1 MAKDEIR
8 IPIIIDLQD
17 TKIQKQS
24 NVKDDTT
31 SPQQGEEKAGFL
43 DVLTGGFLISSSQ
56 KLISATG
63 NSTLAKIT
71 GETAKWGTLAFQ
83 IFTNPNPYAAI
94 ATAAIELSALA
105 IQKVNELKQE
115 AQVNNQAKY
124 NQIKSGKIYLGVGE
138 IEIKKDI
145 WGNKNY
151 NKR

>member
-8 IPIIIDLQD
+8 IPIIIDLKTTQQQ
-17 TKIQKQS
+17 TK
-24 NVKDDTT
+24 VKDETT
-31 SPQQGEEKAGFL
+31 QQQGEEKASFA
-43 DVLTGGFLISSSQ
+43 DVLTGGFLISSGQ

-71 GETAKWGTLAFQ
+71 GETAKWGTLAYQ
-83 IFTNPNPYAAI
+83 MFTNPNPYVAI

-105 IQKVNELKQE
+105 IKKVNELKQE

>member
-8 IPIIIDLQD
+8 IPIIIDLKTTQQQ
-17 TKIQKQS
+17 TK
-24 NVKDDTT
+24 VKDETT
-31 SPQQGEEKAGFL
+31 QQQGEEKASFA
-43 DVLTGGFLISSSQ
+43 DVLTGGFLISSGQ

-71 GETAKWGTLAFQ
+71 GETAKWGTLAYQ
-83 IFTNPNPYAAI
+83 MFTNPNPYAAI

-105 IQKVNELKQE
+105 IKKVNELKQE

-124 NQIKSGKIYLGVGE
+124 NQIKSGNIYLGVGA

>member
-8 IPIIIDLQD
+8 IPIIIDLKATQQQN
-17 TKIQKQS
+17 K
-24 NVKDDTT
+24 VKDETT
-31 SPQQGEEKAGFL
+31 QQQGEEKASFA
-43 DVLTGGFLISSSQ
+43 DVLTGGFLISSGQ

-71 GETAKWGTLAFQ
+71 GETAKWGTLAYQ
-83 IFTNPNPYAAI
+83 MFTNPNPYAAI

-105 IQKVNELKQE
+105 IKKVNELKQE

>member
-8 IPIIIDLQD
+8 IPIIIDLKTTQQQ
-17 TKIQKQS
+17 TK
-24 NVKDDTT
+24 VKDETT
-31 SPQQGEEKAGFL
+31 QQQGEEKASFA
-43 DVLTGGFLISSSQ
+43 DVLTGGFLISSGQ

-71 GETAKWGTLAFQ
+71 GETAKWGTLAYQ
-83 IFTNPNPYAAI
+83 MFTSPNPYVAI

-105 IQKVNELKQE
+105 IKKVNELKQE

>member
-8 IPIIIDLQD
+8 IPIIIDLKATQQQ
-17 TKIQKQS
+17 TK
-24 NVKDDTT
+24 VKDETT
-31 SPQQGEEKAGFL
+31 QQQGEEKASFA
-43 DVLTGGFLISSSQ
+43 DVLTGGFLISSGQ
-56 KLISATG
+56 KLISDTG

-71 GETAKWGTLAFQ
+71 GETAKWGTLAYQ
-83 IFTNPNPYAAI
+83 MFTNPNPYAAI

-105 IQKVNELKQE
+105 IKKVNELKQE

>member
-8 IPIIIDLQD
+8 IPIIIDLKTTQQQ
-17 TKIQKQS
+17 TK
-24 NVKDDTT
+24 VKDETT
-31 SPQQGEEKAGFL
+31 QQQGEEKASFA
-43 DVLTGGFLISSSQ
+43 DVLTGGFLISSGQ

-71 GETAKWGTLAFQ
+71 GETAKWGTLAYQ
-83 IFTNPNPYAAI
+83 MFTNPNPYVAI
-94 ATAAIELSALA
+94 ATAAVELSALA
-105 IQKVNELKQE
+105 IKKVNELKQE

>member
-8 IPIIIDLQD
+8 IPIIIDLKTTQQQ
-17 TKIQKQS
+17 TK
-24 NVKDDTT
+24 VKDETT
-31 SPQQGEEKAGFL
+31 QQQGEEKASFA
-43 DVLTGGFLISSSQ
+43 DVLTGGFLISSGQ

-71 GETAKWGTLAFQ
+71 GETAKWGTLAYQ
-83 IFTNPNPYAAI
+83 MFTNPNPYAAI

-105 IQKVNELKQE
+105 IKKVNELKQE